1 LWPGGVGTAQ
11 PEGENVMH
19 SQVETGAGRDNRV
32 DLDGIELEYTLGGV
46 AGGEPVQLMHA
57 GVLADWF
64 VPLLTEPALAERYQ
78 LILYHRI
85 GYAGSSRPSGP
96 VSIADQALHARSLL
110 RHLGIDRAH
119 IVGHSSSANIAL
131 QLALDAPE
139 AVVTLTLL
147 EPAARTAR
155 AARPR
160 EPRDWVQRSSGI
172 TLVTARAPS
181 THSCGL

>member
-1 LWPGGVGTAQ
+1 MTDVNGARPAPLIHELVGEGDPMVLLPGGLSGWLSWI
-11 PEGENVMH
+11 P
-19 SQVETGAGRDNRV
+19 
-32 DLDGIELEYTLGGV
+32 
-46 AGGEPVQLMHA
+46 
-57 GVLADWF
+57 F
-64 VPLLTEPALAERYQ
+64 VKPL
-78 LILYHRI
+78 
-85 GYAGSSRPSGP
+85 
-96 VSIADQALHARSLL
+96 ALHARSLL